1 MKRKTRFVAII
12 TAVLMCSL
20 LSGCKS
26 SDYKKAQELYSSG
39 NYEEAQTVFFK
50 LGDYEDSTQMV
61 EKCDKQKK
69 YQTLQTYLKEEGPY
83 TYGSEGDGLSSFL
96 FTLSAPEDGS
106 EKVVANFE
114 YDVKIETRLSTLS
127 TDTHRT
133 VCVTATIPYE
143 IDEIPTVPIEGEST
157 EDIEYLD
164 DDLFQSIC
172 IKDKCSGVW
181 EIKGYVDG
189 DDVKWEDYNA
199 SKDVKWREDNPL
211 VSSGLAKPSKGDS
224 DGPLNNQEI
233 RKFTFSLL
241 AMCVNQAL
249 MESGSG
255 LTMADLGFLAYE
267 SN

>member
-83 TYGSEGDGLSSFL
+83 TYGSEGDGSSSFL

-127 TDTHRT
+127 TDTHSGIFPLAQRKSPCWN
-133 VCVTATIPYE
+133 V
-143 IDEIPTVPIEGEST
+143 GNR
-157 EDIEYLD
+157 
-164 DDLFQSIC
+164 
-172 IKDKCSGVW
+172 KDG
-181 EIKGYVDG
+181 IRY
-189 DDVKWEDYNA
+189 YI
-199 SKDVKWREDNPL
+199 L
-211 VSSGLAKPSKGDS
+211 V
-224 DGPLNNQEI
+224 
-233 RKFTFSLL
+233 
-241 AMCVNQAL
+241 
-249 MESGSG
+249 
-255 LTMADLGFLAYE
+255 
-267 SN
+267 